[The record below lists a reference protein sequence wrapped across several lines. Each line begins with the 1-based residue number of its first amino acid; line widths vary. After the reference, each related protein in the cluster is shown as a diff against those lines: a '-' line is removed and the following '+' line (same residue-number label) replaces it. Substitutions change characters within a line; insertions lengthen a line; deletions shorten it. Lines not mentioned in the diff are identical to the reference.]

1 VEIVMMSAREGGRQP
16 QRDARQQMSVLGSI
30 VTAPILG
37 PFKGLMW
44 LVETLAAHAES
55 ELYDEDNI
63 RKGLAALE
71 ERFELGEI
79 TEEEFETAE
88 TALLE
93 RLNEA
98 RRMKEGS

>member
-1 VEIVMMSAREGGRQP
+1 
-16 QRDARQQMSVLGSI
+16 MSVLGSI
-30 VTAPILG
+30 VTAPVLG

-55 ELYDEDNI
+55 ELYDENNI
-63 RKGLAALE
+63 RKELAALE
-71 ERFELGEI
+71 QRYDLGRI
-79 TEEEFETAE
+79 TTEEFEQTEA
-88 TALLE
+88 ALLE

>member
-1 VEIVMMSAREGGRQP
+1 
-16 QRDARQQMSVLGSI
+16 MSVLGSI
-30 VTAPILG
+30 VTAPVLG

-55 ELYDEDNI
+55 ELYDENNI
-63 RKGLAALE
+63 RKELAALE
-71 ERFELGEI
+71 QHYDLGRI
-79 TEEEFETAE
+79 TAEEFEQTEA
-88 TALLE
+88 ALLE